1 MNQLSLGDELV
12 DPRTKK
18 VAMAVTSSTPTMGR
32 IRVLETDAETERWI
46 PYEELRNRISS
57 GNLEM
62 RRAGNPTL
70 TTFFDH
76 SDPATCKHQGARHRS
91 RGVAQEHYLTAL
103 ERATRIVREL
113 NEYCKRH
120 RVSAYA
126 AYSAV
131 RELFESEY
139 PDWLFPSAATV
150 YRLLERDR
158 CNAPLL
164 MPNHVR
170 GNRTERY
177 SPEFVE
183 LICTLAEDNYL
194 KPDSTWSLA
203 ELTDCCRRT
212 AIKRELLPASAS
224 LSKKFVR
231 KIILTRLHSMPEVQ
245 RHLVK
250 DRAAKASVASR
261 RIQVDGLLQRVE
273 QDTLHLPFFIR
284 TPDGVCSDV
293 HLAHAIDCASS
304 IVPGWH
310 LKIGTLNESDGL
322 RCIESSL
329 FSKGPAFKYLE
340 IDDALDLY
348 GAPALLVLDNG
359 AETRGDRIRRL
370 TQLGVDVIYCK
381 ARHPQKKP
389 FIERLN
395 RSLKEALELLPGCTR
410 LDGRDGQRDPVALGD
425 DLMTFEELERWI
437 ARWYYE
443 KWANT
448 VLERFVDEE
457 VCEKRKLGVTPRQ
470 RYENL
475 FRRLGHAL
483 PLPPNKS
490 AWIRTKYNAVRRKLS
505 IKSGITYE
513 TYDFKGDNLEPL
525 LERFGQEPVDVL
537 FDPEDYRR
545 VYVVDGTELVELTNE
560 SANEFSPAYSF
571 EYAKEHSAA
580 IKAANPE
587 SARSASFTESVYD
600 RSMRSSSAANK
611 SKKSPG
617 RREKRE
623 VVQKARLREAVE
635 RASKAPLPPPKP
647 KTSALNN
654 SMTTWDDVDELSPRN
669 RNTGALI

>member
-1 MNQLSLGDELV
+1 MNQLSLGDKLV
-12 DPRTKK
+12 DPRTQN
-18 VAMAVTSSTPTMGR
+18 VTMAVTSSTPTMGR
-32 IRVLETDAETERWI
+32 IRVLEIDADTERWI
-46 PYEELRNRISS
+46 PHEELRHRISA
-57 GNLEM
+57 GNLEVQ
-62 RRAGNPTL
+62 RAGNPAL
-70 TTFFDH
+70 TTFFDR
-76 SDPATCKHQGARHRS
+76 SDAATRKHQGARHTS

-126 AYSAV
+126 AYPIV
-131 RELFESEY
+131 RQRFDNEY
-139 PDWLFPSAATV
+139 PGWIFPSMATA
-150 YRLLERDR
+150 YRLLERDK

-170 GNRTERY
+170 GNRSERY
-177 SPEFVE
+177 SPALIE
-183 LICTLAEDNYL
+183 LICTLGEEHYCEQHSKWNL
-194 KPDSTWSLA
+194 KA
-203 ELTDCCRRT
+203 LTDLCRRT
-212 AIKRELLPASAS
+212 AIQRELLSAKAS
-224 LSKKFVR
+224 LSQKFVR
-231 KIILTRLHSMPEVQ
+231 KIIVTRLHSMPEVQ
-245 RHLVK
+245 RHLAK

-273 QDTLHLPFFIR
+273 QDTLHLPFVIR

-293 HLAHAIDCASS
+293 NLAHAIDCGSS
-304 IVPGWH
+304 IVTGWH

-322 RCIESSL
+322 RCIESIL
-329 FSKGPAFKYLE
+329 FSKGPSFKYLD

-348 GAPALLVLDNG
+348 GTPALLVLDNG

-370 TQLGVDVIYCK
+370 TQLGVDVHYCK
-381 ARHPQKKP
+381 ARNPQEKP

-410 LDGRDGQRDPVALGD
+410 LNGLDGQRDPVALGD
-425 DLMTFEELERWI
+425 DLMTFEELKRWI

-443 KWANT
+443 KWADT
-448 VLERFVDEE
+448 VLKRFVDEE
-457 VCEKRKLGVTPRQ
+457 VCEESKLGVTPRQ
-470 RYENL
+470 RYENI
-475 FRRLGHAL
+475 FERLGHAL
-483 PLPPNKS
+483 PLPPNKG

-505 IKSGITYE
+505 RKSGVTHD
-513 TYDFKGDNLEPL
+513 TYDFKGDNLEFL

-560 SANEFSPAYSF
+560 AANEFSPAYSF
-571 EYAKEHSAA
+571 EYAKEHRAA

-623 VVQKARLREAVE
+623 VVQKAKHREAVA
-635 RASKAPLPPPKP
+635 RASKTPLLPSKP
-647 KTSALNN
+647 KTPALNN
-654 SMTTWDDVDELSPRN
+654 SMATWDDVDELSPRN

>member
-1 MNQLSLGDELV
+1 MNQLSLGDKLV
-12 DPRTKK
+12 DPRTQN
-18 VAMAVTSSTPTMGR
+18 VTMAVTSSTPTMGR
-32 IRVLETDAETERWI
+32 IRVLETDADTERWI
-46 PYEELRNRISS
+46 PYEELRNRISA
-57 GNLEM
+57 GNLEV
-62 RRAGNPTL
+62 RRAGNPAL
-70 TTFFDH
+70 ATFFDRRD
-76 SDPATCKHQGARHRS
+76 STTCKHQSASHRS

-113 NEYCKRH
+113 NEYCKHH

-126 AYSAV
+126 AYPVV
-131 RELFESEY
+131 RELFESDY

-170 GNRTERY
+170 GNRSERY
-177 SPEFVE
+177 SAALIE
-183 LICTLAEDNYL
+183 LVCTLGEEHYL
-194 KPDSTWSLA
+194 QPHSKWNVKA
-203 ELTDCCRRT
+203 LTDLCRRT
-212 AIKRELLPASAS
+212 AIQCELLPAKAS

-231 KIILTRLHSMPEVQ
+231 KIIVTRLHSMPEVQ

-443 KWANT
+443 KWADT

-457 VCEKRKLGVTPRQ
+457 VSENRSLGVTPRQ
-470 RYENL
+470 RYQRIVVE
-475 FRRLGHAL
+475 LGHPL
-483 PLPPNKS
+483 PLPPNRDD
-490 AWIRTKYNAVRRKLS
+490 WTRIKYNAVRRKLS
-505 IKSGITYE
+505 IKSGITHE
-513 TYDFKGDNLEPL
+513 KFKFKGDNLECL
-525 LERFGQEPVDVL
+525 LERVGQGLVNVL
-537 FDPEDYRR
+537 VDPEDYRR
-545 VYVVDGTELVELTNE
+545 VYVVDGTELVELTNI
-560 SANEFSPAYSF
+560 AVNEFSPAHSF
-571 EYAKEHSAA
+571 KYAKENRAKLRA
-580 IKAANPE
+580 ENPE
-587 SARSASFTESVYD
+587 STRSASFTESVYD
-600 RSMRSSSAANK
+600 RSMRSSSAASK